1 MAEQRRWAELQES
14 IYSDSSNLVSL
25 NAPDQLQ
32 SLNKIRQVGDY
43 AIEYLYTAN
52 ASLEELIRHLDGLA
66 IGSEDALENSNI
78 VAKGTDLDVVQTMTI
93 HASKGLEFPVV
104 ISVASERGHAGS
116 SGPYVFNNPSG
127 DLSRVMTFEKGGKE
141 ICQHETE
148 EEWRR
153 LFYVAFTR
161 ASYLMILPWFPKFK
175 PDKNGKMRAR
185 CKAMDWYVDILE
197 DFCKKAENA
206 KFFDFVEDKKFKD
219 RKESVRTILK
229 QMQKDSET
237 VSAASVESA
246 AQTLKS
252 LDVWRKFPH
261 STSYSQIAHGTQEQ
275 ETDEGRLQ
283 KDEVDSTKAKTENA
297 APTAEDKYP
306 RGAELGNAIHKIFEL
321 VDFEEVGKLT
331 LAEALEFKPL
341 QELVRKSFIDEN
353 LDIEHH
359 PQWLARTVEMVW
371 HTLNGKLETIE
382 GAQKTVESFTLNGVS
397 FANRRSELPFHMAL
411 DGVKGTELLDRYCK
425 GFIDLLFVR
434 DGRYCILDW
443 KSDVLGDY
451 GNESMNEHMV
461 FRHYD
466 VQQIL
471 YSYVL
476 IRWLKGFY
484 RNLTEQQI
492 FEKYFGGIYYVFF
505 RGCSEG
511 ETSGIMSS
519 TFASYEELN
528 KLYSEI
534 I

>member
-1 MAEQRRWAELQES
+1 M
-14 IYSDSSNLVSL
+14 
-25 NAPDQLQ
+25 
-32 SLNKIRQVGDY
+32 
-43 AIEYLYTAN
+43 
-52 ASLEELIRHLDGLA
+52 
-66 IGSEDALENSNI
+66 
-78 VAKGTDLDVVQTMTI
+78 
-93 HASKGLEFPVV
+93 
-104 ISVASERGHAGS
+104 
-116 SGPYVFNNPSG
+116 
-127 DLSRVMTFEKGGKE
+127 
-141 ICQHETE
+141 
-148 EEWRR
+148 
-153 LFYVAFTR
+153 
-161 ASYLMILPWFPKFK
+161 
-175 PDKNGKMRAR
+175 
-185 CKAMDWYVDILE
+185 
-197 DFCKKAENA
+197 
-206 KFFDFVEDKKFKD
+206 
-219 RKESVRTILK
+219 
-229 QMQKDSET
+229 
-237 VSAASVESA
+237 
-246 AQTLKS
+246 
-252 LDVWRKFPH
+252 
-261 STSYSQIAHGTQEQ
+261 
-275 ETDEGRLQ
+275 
-283 KDEVDSTKAKTENA
+283 
-297 APTAEDKYP
+297 
-306 RGAELGNAIHKIFEL
+306 
-321 VDFEEVGKLT
+321 
-331 LAEALEFKPL
+331 

-382 GAQKTVESFTLNGVS
+382 GAQKTGESFTLNGVS

-434 DGRYCILDW
+434 NGRYCILDW

-451 GNESMNEHMV
+451 GNESMKEHMV

-484 RNLTEQQI
+484 RDLTEQQI

-528 KLYSEI
+528 KLYDEI

>member
-1 MAEQRRWAELQES
+1 M
-14 IYSDSSNLVSL
+14 
-25 NAPDQLQ
+25 
-32 SLNKIRQVGDY
+32 
-43 AIEYLYTAN
+43 
-52 ASLEELIRHLDGLA
+52 
-66 IGSEDALENSNI
+66 
-78 VAKGTDLDVVQTMTI
+78 AKGTDLDVVQTMTI

-104 ISVASERGHAGS
+104 ISVASERGHVGS

-197 DFCKKAENA
+197 GFCKKAENA

-229 QMQKDSET
+229 LMQKDSET

-283 KDEVDSTKAKTENA
+283 KDEVDSTKAKTENE

-321 VDFEEVGKLT
+321 VDFEEVGKLA

-341 QELVRKSFIDEN
+341 QELVRKSFVDEN

-359 PQWLARTVEMVW
+359 PQWLAKTVEMVW

-382 GAQKTVESFTLNGVS
+382 GAQKTGESFTLNEVS

-451 GNESMNEHMV
+451 ENESMKEHMV

-484 RNLTEQQI
+484 RDLTEQQI

-528 KLYSEI
+528 KLYSGI